1 MGLPQSGNQVIRGPT
16 LKRGPTRSP
25 AHRFPGCYYPGVAT
39 KPGFL
44 QYVTAAFNARP
55 LGMFVA
61 PNWVG
66 LAAFGLLGATNP
78 GFWIL
83 GAGLEL
89 GYLLTLATNK
99 RFQNTV
105 SARPLNASRAEW
117 NLRIQRVLG
126 KLDAADRRTY
136 DALAERCRS
145 IIDLQMQGASDPPE
159 GLEMQADSLGRLS
172 WMFLRLLLA
181 RRTIG
186 TVMGGAQNDAELQR
200 KIAALER
207 QQQQPGLSDE
217 LARSLGGQLEILRQ
231 RLQQRIDGDRK
242 LAFIDAELERIEQQV
257 ELIREQAA
265 MSSDPELLSRR
276 IDTITETLGSTG
288 QWIRDQQKVYGA
300 MEDLLSEPP
309 PLAPDARA
317 RETQ

>member
-1 MGLPQSGNQVIRGPT
+1 M
-16 LKRGPTRSP
+16 
-25 AHRFPGCYYPGVAT
+25 AA

-44 QYVTAAFNARP
+44 DYLSAAFNARP
-55 LGMFVA
+55 MGMFVA

-66 LAAFGLLGATNP
+66 LAAFGILGAANP
-78 GFWIL
+78 GFWVI

-99 RFQNTV
+99 RFQQTV
-105 SARPLNASRAEW
+105 SLKPLNAARHEW
-117 NLRIQRVLG
+117 NQRIQRVLG
-126 KLDAADRRTY
+126 RLDPADRREY

-145 IIDLQMQGASDPPE
+145 IVDMQMHNATEPPD
-159 GLEMQADSLGRLS
+159 GLEQQAESLGRLS

-186 TVMGGAQNDAELQR
+186 QVMGGAQNDVELQR

-207 QQQQPGLSDE
+207 QQVQTGLSEE

-231 RLQQRIDGDRK
+231 RLQQRTDGDRK
-242 LAFIDAELERIEQQV
+242 LAYIEAELERIQQQV

-265 MSSDPELLSRR
+265 MSTDPELLSRR
-276 IDTITETLGSTG
+276 IDAITATLGTTG
-288 QWIRDQQKVYGA
+288 QWIRDQQQVYGA
-300 MEDLLSEPP
+300 MEDLLTEPP
-309 PLAPDARA
+309 PLSPDTRA
-317 RETQ
+317 RESQ